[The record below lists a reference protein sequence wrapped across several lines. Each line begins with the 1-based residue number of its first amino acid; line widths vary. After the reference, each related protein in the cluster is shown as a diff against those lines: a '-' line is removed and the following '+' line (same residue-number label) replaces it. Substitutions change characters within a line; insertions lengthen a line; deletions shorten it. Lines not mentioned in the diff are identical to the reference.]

1 MGKRLRREMPLDATV
16 KLRDGK
22 KITDMSFNLIER
34 LALKKVMEKIKGTDI
49 EKLLKAYS
57 VI

>member
-1 MGKRLRREMPLDATV
+1 MRCLLDATV